1 MLNFFLGIGTCLAV
15 FLLVYALR
23 KLSLKGIA
31 ITVIF
36 IAVVAAV
43 ALLFANAA
51 GSDYNPYYAE
61 LGPIP
66 VRYCVILPLLVI
78 LIFWK
83 QIIYILVALGLGW
96 LIWKIIGPF
105 LWDCF
110 QMFVH
115 TCPVIAGAGFIF
127 ILAVLALAAMN
138 VIDKAKAKA

>member
-1 MLNFFLGIGTCLAV
+1 MINFFLGIAACLAA
-15 FLLVYALR
+15 FLVGYALR
-23 KLSLKGIA
+23 KLSIKGIA

-36 IAVVAAV
+36 IAVVAVV

-51 GSDYNPYYAE
+51 GSDFNPYYAE
-61 LGPIP
+61 FGPFP

-115 TCPVIAGAGFIF
+115 TCPIIAGAGFIF